1 MVIWSDVRMGQY
13 WDDGHR
19 EDALQFTCMR
29 IEILESDFQWQK
41 RRVFQNRFLP
51 FDSWDSEGCSWPGR
65 KNVQKIRKF
74 FYGYFL
80 NKISFLD
87 FSVGLNLSN
96 LSNSPTLKSVLSSPS
111 VSKFKEISQSH
122 LNSVKASPSFRKKG
136 SNLSRGLSV
145 KFKKVQLICTP
156 LL

>member
-1 MVIWSDVRMGQY
+1 
-13 WDDGHR
+13 
-19 EDALQFTCMR
+19 LQAIF
-29 IEILESDFQWQK
+29 
-41 RRVFQNRFLP
+41 N
-51 FDSWDSEGCSWPGR
+51 G
-65 KNVQKIRKF
+65 KNVEFFKTVFYHSIPETLKNVPGPGQKNFRSSKKIF
-74 FYGYFL
+74 NGYFQ

>member
-1 MVIWSDVRMGQY
+1 MQAIFNG
-13 WDDGHR
+13 
-19 EDALQFTCMR
+19 
-29 IEILESDFQWQK
+29 
-41 RRVFQNRFLP
+41 
-51 FDSWDSEGCSWPGR
+51 
-65 KNVQKIRKF
+65 KNVEFSKIV
-74 FYGYFL
+74 FYHSIPETLKNVSGPGAKIFRNFETNFNEYFQ